1 MVSFL
6 TTMVAVV
13 KRILTD
19 VEMHLLKETA
29 TVWAVWFACVWW
41 RKSILHVIFWRDGSE
56 TGGKRCEIQ
65 YKRQ

>member
-1 MVSFL
+1 
-6 TTMVAVV
+6 MVAVV

-41 RKSILHVIFWRDGSE
+41 RKSILHVYS
-56 TGGKRCEIQ
+56 GKMDLKLAGNDVK
-65 YKRQ
+65 YSTKDSNK